1 KIMSEY
7 FSCNSQ
13 RKNEIK
19 LKFINLQKEILE
31 KTISAFGKNTGELT
45 LKLTTWNP
53 FSNTSNSWFDPEWM
67 FGLED
72 KFDIVIGNPPYGAKL
87 DKEIKKD
94 FIYSANGKIESYRIF
109 IEKALQMDKKSG
121 VVTFIVPNT
130 WMYIEQALPLRQY
143 LLKNTE
149 IKVLATLPQS
159 TFTASVDSMVFLL
172 KNNLPDDNKSLVFE
186 IPLKNSL
193 STIDLHLKEGKLF
206 NQDEW
211 LNSDK
216 SIIAIGQDNALY
228 KVIAKLKNRNQKF
241 SDFVYIKQGLIPYLT
256 KEEGK
261 ENKYI
266 SKNKEGED
274 WDKYFDGSR
283 CIDRYS
289 TKGVISYIKY
299 GDWLYAPREQDIF
312 RKPRIIYQLIRNI
325 SLKRRIVATYLD
337 EEIYSDRNTGL
348 IFTKPGVKVELK
360 YILGILNSKLINFIH
375 SKSHNSTYVSFP
387 SIESLPFVLGDES
400 FQQKIISLV
409 NEILEIKTKDRKS
422 NVDDFESQIDRLVYK
437 LYGLTDEEIKI
448 VESK

>member
-1 KIMSEY
+1 MSEY
-7 FSCNSQ
+7 FTANRSEKESIKTRFFNKQ
-13 RKNEIK
+13 KDLLNHMIEIK
-19 LKFINLQKEILE
+19 
-31 KTISAFGKNTGELT
+31 TTGNLT
-45 LKLTTWNP
+45 LKLTLWNP

-67 FGLED
+67 FGLEER
-72 KFDIVIGNPPYGAKL
+72 FDVVIGNPPYGAKL

-130 WMYIEQALPLRQY
+130 WMYIEQALPLRQH

-172 KNNLPDDNKSLVFE
+172 KNNLPQDNKSLVFE
-186 IPLKNSL
+186 IQLKN
-193 STIDLHLKEGKLF
+193 
-206 NQDEW
+206 
-211 LNSDK
+211 K
-216 SIIAIGQDNALY
+216 S
-228 KVIAKLKNRNQKF
+228 QKF

-256 KEEGK
+256 KEDGK

-266 SKNKEGED
+266 SKNREGED
-274 WDKYFDGSR
+274 WGKYFDWSR

-409 NEILEIKTKDRKS
+409 NGILEIKTK
-422 NVDDFESQIDRLVYK
+422 N
-437 LYGLTDEEIKI
+437 KI
-448 VESK
+448 G